1 MAKKR
6 IVVICPG
13 RGSYTRETSGYLNP
27 YGATAQSQ
35 IKWIDKQR
43 KNTGLQTISEL
54 DASTFKS
61 KTHMA
66 GENASPLIYACSLL
80 DFLSIDKKKYEIT
93 AITGNSMGWYIAL
106 ALGGAMSN
114 ENAYHLIQT
123 MGSMM
128 KKGIIGGQII
138 YPIINKNWQLDG
150 AIKDMV
156 LSEVEKAGAFVSIFL
171 GGYVVIGGENKALDV
186 LLKKLTKDDQ
196 YPFQLP
202 FHAAFHTP
210 LLEAVSSKAFE
221 MISKSTFQNPSV
233 PLVDGRGKIW
243 SPFSTDTQA
252 LHQYTLGDQVTQ
264 SYDFT
269 SAITVAI
276 KEFCPDKLVLLGP
289 GNTLGGAIGQILVQ
303 NNWQNLDSKKAF
315 SERQNNDPYLVSM
328 GMKEQKNLVC

>member
-1 MAKKR
+1 
-6 IVVICPG
+6 
-13 RGSYTRETSGYLNP
+13 
-27 YGATAQSQ
+27 
-35 IKWIDKQR
+35 
-43 KNTGLQTISEL
+43 
-54 DASTFKS
+54 
-61 KTHMA
+61 
-66 GENASPLIYACSLL
+66 
-80 DFLSIDKKKYEIT
+80 
-93 AITGNSMGWYIAL
+93 
-106 ALGGAMSN
+106 LGGAMSN
-114 ENAYHLIQT
+114 ENAYHLIHT

-128 KKGIIGGQII
+128 KKRIIGGQII
-138 YPIINKNWQLDG
+138 YPIVNKNWQPDS
-150 AIKDMV
+150 AKKDMV
-156 LSEVEKAGAFVSIFL
+156 FSEIEKAGAFVSILL
-171 GGYVVIGGENKALDV
+171 GGYVVIGGENKALDL
-186 LLKKLTKDDQ
+186 LLKKLAKDDK

-210 LLEAVSSKAFE
+210 LLETVSSKAFE
-221 MISKSTFQNPSV
+221 MISESSFQNPSV

-303 NNWQNLDSKKAF
+303 NNWQKLDSKKAF

-328 GMKEQKNLVC
+328 GMKEQKSLVC